1 MAKVNFKRVLTNDD
15 VNNLPIEDGNFIVTK
30 DGKAFT
36 DYDNERVGIGGT
48 PDTEMSDTSTN
59 SVENKII
66 KQYVD
71 TNVGNINNLE
81 TTDKTNLVNA
91 INEVNGIATSLPD
104 VKVLWTGGLY
114 MTGAHKIALSE
125 SVSSQRHGIVLHW
138 QRYTSG
144 SVQNTDHAY
153 FFIPKSHIQLSS
165 GQGVEMM
172 MSDATFGIVAA
183 KYVYVSDTEI
193 VGNANNE
200 KTGTGASGI
209 KYINNRHVLT
219 QVLGV

>member
-1 MAKVNFKRVLTNDD
+1 MSKITFVNKVDLYEDTSIPDINKVKASDMNEIKNIVNENDD
-15 VNNLPIEDGNFIVTK
+15 NFEIY
-30 DGKAFT
+30 A
-36 DYDNERVGIGGT
+36 NA
-48 PDTEMSDTSTN
+48 
-59 SVENKII
+59 
-66 KQYVD
+66 Q
-71 TNVGNINNLE
+71 GNIADLD

-114 MTGAHKIALSE
+114 MNGKHKITLSE

-138 QRYTSG
+138 QRYTDG
-144 SVQNTDHAY
+144 IVQNTDHAY
-153 FFIPKSHIQLSS
+153 FFIPKSHIQLSY

-183 KYVYVSDTEI
+183 KYVYVSDTDI

-200 KTGTGASGI
+200 KVGTGASGI